1 MNLRY
6 IDGIKIEKLKKG
18 VDHALW
24 LSCCSTIA
32 KNGIKE
38 LAI

>member
-6 IDGIKIEKLKKG
+6 GRNKDREAQKG

>member
-6 IDGIKIEKLKKG
+6 RWNQDGEAQKR